1 MAKEV
6 IKMIMCF
13 GRFMADNKLKIPR
26 IRFVLCHRRPDRTL
40 KFKGRYFPVCARCT
54 GIYIGI
60 LFLLFSSLFIEYTY
74 SFRLL
79 LIAGVMMFPTAIDGI
94 TQLLGFRESINFIR
108 LFTGFFGGIGYAMM
122 ITITTDVMG

>member
-1 MAKEV
+1 MRDHN
-6 IKMIMCF
+6 F
-13 GRFMADNKLKIPR
+13 KIPR
-26 IRFVLCHRRPDRTL
+26 IRLVLCHRRPDRTL

-79 LIAGVMMFPTAIDGI
+79 LIAGVMMFPTAIDGT
-94 TQLLGFRESINFIR
+94 TQLLGFRESTNFIR
-108 LFTGFFGGIGYAMM
+108 SFTGFFAGIGYAMIS
-122 ITITTDVMG
+122 ITATMLG